1 MLGENS
7 PGLIRKKTMTKA
19 ELIEKL
25 ETVPDDADIIVY
37 DYNGSKTYASE
48 VDITFLGKEKRY
60 LEVFIS

>member
-1 MLGENS
+1 
-7 PGLIRKKTMTKA
+7 MTKA

-48 VDITFLGKEKRY
+48 VDITFLGKEKHY
-60 LEVFIS
+60 SEVFIS

>member
-1 MLGENS
+1 
-7 PGLIRKKTMTKA
+7 MTKA

-48 VDITFLGKEKRY
+48 VDITFLGVRNQY
-60 LEVFIS
+60 VEVFIS

>member
-1 MLGENS
+1 
-7 PGLIRKKTMTKA
+7 MTKA

-48 VDITFLGKEKRY
+48 VDITFFDVRNQY
-60 LEVFIS
+60 VEVFIS